1 MPSLP
6 SLPLDPLI
14 AIAVVFATAC
24 TDAIYVLFTNAVVKR
39 RQFPAAAWSSVWYM
53 LGSFAVIT
61 YTPHRLLDRPVKP
74 GDDKVVVEGCNF
86 IDALPLRY
94 LSASATGGACSG

>member
-39 RQFPAAAWSSVWYM
+39 RRFPAAAWSSVWYM
-53 LGSFAVIT
+53 LASFA
-61 YTPHRLLDRPVKP
+61 VKP